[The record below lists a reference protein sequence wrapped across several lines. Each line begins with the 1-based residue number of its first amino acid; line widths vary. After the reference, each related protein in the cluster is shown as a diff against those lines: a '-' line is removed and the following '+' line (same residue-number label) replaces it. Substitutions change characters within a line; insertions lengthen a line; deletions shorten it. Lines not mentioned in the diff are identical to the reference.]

1 MNIKTRLLSLLG
13 LAVITSL
20 GWSQGQQGP
29 PQGGQ
34 NPPQEGQGTVGLS
47 DAFVNVVPSVVERGQ
62 LVTLQFSFRTG
73 LQVPPAEVNP
83 SGANLAGMTAGTVLR
98 DGNDFSV
105 AVSIGTTATL
115 GAATLAVEFP
125 SPNGTLT
132 FEQVGAVRIQEASE
146 VGENEPVDE
155 PETDPSPVP
164 VQIADPTVPGTT
176 ESGGEAGLDTMSISA
191 ASLTVQAPDEGSAI
205 IVTVSGDPGTSWQ
218 LQVTSDLTTWSDFAT
233 VELGANGMGIA
244 ELSSLAESQSYVRGR
259 SANTVTGTP
268 ESPVDGVPETTDVY
282 SLFSDNVEVFEDGD
296 VIVLRST
303 GVPNH
308 PSPYFG
314 SGDPLYEAYNGE
326 NAGFNQNPNG
336 IAEQDLV
343 FRVPKNPS
351 VASNHEATP
360 LGPIGIAINGV
371 VFFNQYAGPNNQPL
385 TNEINSFDKYG
396 GHPAQRDFYHYHVE
410 PLFLSGQV
418 GRDGFLGV
426 LLDGFPVYGPEENG
440 EEITNADLD
449 EFHGHFGATKDH
461 PEGIYHYHFTSEDPY
476 LNGSGYYGAKGSV
489 TQ

>member
-1 MNIKTRLLSLLG
+1 MKIKTRLLSILG
-13 LAVITSL
+13 LVLITSL

-34 NPPQEGQGTVGLS
+34 NPPQEGQGPGGLG
-47 DAFVNVVPSVVERGQ
+47 DAFVNVVPSVIARGQ

-73 LQVPPAEVNP
+73 LQAPPAEVNP
-83 SGANLAGMTAGTVLR
+83 SGAILAGMAAGEVLR
-98 DGNDFSV
+98 DGSNFSV
-105 AVSIGTTATL
+105 SVSIGATATL

-125 SPNGTLT
+125 SPNGAIT
-132 FEQVGAVRIQEASE
+132 FEQAGAVTTQEASV
-146 VGENEPVDE
+146 VGEIEPVDE
-155 PETDPSPVP
+155 QTTNPTP
-164 VQIADPTVPGTT
+164 VQIAEPAVPGIV
-176 ESGGEAGLDTMSISA
+176 ESGGESGLDTSSISTV
-191 ASLTVQAPDEGSAI
+191 SLSVQAPDEGGAI
-205 IVTVSGDPGTSWQ
+205 IVTVSGDPGASWQ

-233 VELGANGMGIA
+233 VELGANGMGVA
-244 ELSSLAESQSYVRGR
+244 ELASLEGSQGYVRGR
-259 SANTVTGTP
+259 STRAVTETP
-268 ESPVDGVPETTDVY
+268 ELPAEVVMEATDVY
-282 SLFSDNVEVFEDGD
+282 SLFSDDVEVFEEGD

-326 NAGFNQNPNG
+326 NAGFRQNPNG

-360 LGPIGIAINGV
+360 LGPIGISINGV

-385 TNEINSFDKYG
+385 TNEINSFDQYG